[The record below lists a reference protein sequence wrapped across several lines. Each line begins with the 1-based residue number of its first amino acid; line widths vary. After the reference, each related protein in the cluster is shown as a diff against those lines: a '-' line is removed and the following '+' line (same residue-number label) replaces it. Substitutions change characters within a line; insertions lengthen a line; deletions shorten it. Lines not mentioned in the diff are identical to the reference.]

1 MKIKTLTA
9 VAVSLSMITGCG
21 SQKDA
26 DKVGDA
32 QTCIDNLSLTA
43 TTAEINACAEK
54 IDGMTTTGAEG
65 IRCTVGFLR
74 EGFANGKRFLDAVHS
89 IDSGT
94 GGSSTQN
101 LMGLLSFSSAGAVA
115 QDYENVSSTF
125 NSCVASGGKGST
137 LLASFSFVTLGLMK
151 YFVAKGSCA
160 DTRATS
166 TDSSYTYYD
175 LGQCLT
181 DTATY
186 IAGDPMNRAF
196 ILTELQSSSSSDN
209 DAISAQA
216 GIGSV
221 IVATYQL
228 SCRGTN
234 ANNDLCELLSTAID
248 AAGGPTNPRGVAVQF
263 VTQVMTP

>member
-9 VAVSLSMITGCG
+9 IVISLSMITGCG

-125 NSCVASGGKGST
+125 NSCVMSGGKGAT
-137 LLASFSFVTLGLMK
+137 LLASFSYVTLGLMK
-151 YFVAKGSCA
+151 YFVAKGGCA

-166 TDSSYTYYD
+166 TDSSYQYYD
-175 LGQCLT
+175 LGQCIV
-181 DTATY
+181 DTANY
-186 IAGDPMNRAF
+186 IAADPLNRQDIF
-196 ILTELQSSSSSDN
+196 NDLKSSSSGDSD
-209 DAISAQA
+209 AASAQS
-216 GIGSV
+216 GIGAV

-228 SCRGTN
+228 SCAGSGSSK
-234 ANNDLCELLSTAID
+234 DLCKILSDAID
-248 AAGGPTNPRGVAVQF
+248 AAGGPTNPRAVAVGLI
-263 VTQVMTP
+263 TSLLP